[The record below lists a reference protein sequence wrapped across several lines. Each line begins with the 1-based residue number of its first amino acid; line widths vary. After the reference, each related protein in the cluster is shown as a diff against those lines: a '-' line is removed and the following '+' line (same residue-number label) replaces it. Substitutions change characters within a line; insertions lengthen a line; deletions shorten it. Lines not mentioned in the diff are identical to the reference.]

1 MARLHRVLATLTL
14 LVAATALCAAPAL
27 ARKRD
32 HDKLPDRWERKF
44 HLDTKKNDA
53 NRDRDRDGL
62 SNFGEYRSHTNPRK
76 KDTDRDGLK
85 DGAERRFG
93 FKPRDRDSDNDGT
106 KDGKE
111 NAGKITALTGSSIT
125 IRLAAGGKLNARP
138 RGRLLA
144 ATSGGDEHRRRPG
157 GEPGRR
163 PDRGRDDDSGD
174 DLRRAPTSPRP
185 TAATVRPL
193 EPPPRRMTPPTTTP
207 ADDAD
212 FDTQFEQEFAGGQT
226 CDASSLKR
234 GSLVHEAT
242 VDRSGPSP
250 VVTAIKLVRA
260 RAAAAASRSRPCARS
275 PCGPAR
281 RSRPAPSRRAR
292 RRAGRRA
299 ASAA

>member
-44 HLDTKKNDA
+44 HLSTKKNDA

-62 SNFGEYRSHTNPRK
+62 SNYREYRSHTNPRK

-93 FKPRDRDSDNDGT
+93 FKPRDRDSDDDGT

-125 IRLAAGGKLNARP
+125 IRLAAGGKLHA
-138 RGRLLA
+138 GLA
-144 ATSGGDEHRRRPG
+144 ADCSGGDSSGAANTGDDPAENPADDPETDDG
-157 GEPGRR
+157 G
-163 PDRGRDDDSGD
+163 DDPSGD
-174 DLRRAPTSPRP
+174 DPPTDDPDDPGADGADGYDLSASAAQDDPTGDDPSDDPTS
-185 TAATVRPL
+185 
-193 EPPPRRMTPPTTTP
+193 
-207 ADDAD
+207 DAD
-212 FDTQFEQEFAGGQT
+212 FDAQFDQEFAGGQT

-250 VVTAIKLVRA
+250 VVTAVKLVR
-260 RAAAAASRSRPCARS
+260 R
-275 PCGPAR
+275 
-281 RSRPAPSRRAR
+281 
-292 RRAGRRA
+292 
-299 ASAA
+299 

>member
-27 ARKRD
+27 ARKHD

-44 HLDTKKNDA
+44 HLSTKKNDA

-62 SNFGEYRSHTNPRK
+62 SNYREYRSHTNPRK

-93 FKPRDRDSDNDGT
+93 FKPRDRDSDDDGT
-106 KDGKE
+106 RDGKE

-125 IRLAAGGKLNARP
+125 LRLAAGGKLNA
-138 RGRLLA
+138 GLA
-144 ATSGGDEHRRRPG
+144 IDCSGGDSSG
-157 GEPGRR
+157 GA
-163 PDRGRDDDSGD
+163 DTGD
-174 DLRRAPTSPRP
+174 DPA
-185 TAATVRPL
+185 
-193 EPPPRRMTPPTTTP
+193 ENP
-207 ADDAD
+207 ADDPETDDAGD
-212 FDTQFEQEFAGGQT
+212 EPSTGDDPESDGEDGYDLTATAAQDDDPSEDDAPLDDAEFDKQFDEEFAGGQT

-250 VVTAIKLVRA
+250 VVTAIKLVR
-260 RAAAAASRSRPCARS
+260 R
-275 PCGPAR
+275 
-281 RSRPAPSRRAR
+281 
-292 RRAGRRA
+292 
-299 ASAA
+299 

>member
-1 MARLHRVLATLTL
+1 MARLHHVLATLAL

-53 NRDRDRDGL
+53 KRDRDRDGL
-62 SNFGEYRSHTNPRK
+62 SNYREYRSHTNPRR

-93 FKPRDRDSDNDGT
+93 FKPRDRDSDDDGT
-106 KDGKE
+106 RDGKE

-125 IRLAAGGKLNARP
+125 LRLAAGGKLNA
-138 RGRLLA
+138 GLA
-144 ATSGGDEHRRRPG
+144 IDCS
-157 GEPGRR
+157 
-163 PDRGRDDDSGD
+163 SGD
-174 DLRRAPTSPRP
+174 SSSGADTGDDPA
-185 TAATVRPL
+185 
-193 EPPPRRMTPPTTTP
+193 ENP
-207 ADDAD
+207 ADDPETDDSSPDDPVTDGDDGYDLSATAAQD
-212 FDTQFEQEFAGGQT
+212 DDPSEDDSFDDAEFDKQFDEDFAGGQT

-250 VVTAIKLVRA
+250 VVTAVTLVR
-260 RAAAAASRSRPCARS
+260 S
-275 PCGPAR
+275 
-281 RSRPAPSRRAR
+281 
-292 RRAGRRA
+292 
-299 ASAA
+299 

>member
-44 HLDTKKNDA
+44 HLNTKRNDA
-53 NRDRDRDGL
+53 KRDRDRDGL
-62 SNFGEYRSHTNPRK
+62 SNYREYRSHTNPRK

-125 IRLAAGGKLNARP
+125 IRLAAGGKLNA
-138 RGRLLA
+138 GLA
-144 ATSGGDEHRRRPG
+144 ADCSGGDSSGAANTGDDPAKHPADDPETDDG
-157 GEPGRR
+157 GDDPSG
-163 PDRGRDDDSGD
+163 DDSGTDGADGYDLSASAAQD
-174 DLRRAPTSPRP
+174 DPTDDEPTS
-185 TAATVRPL
+185 
-193 EPPPRRMTPPTTTP
+193 
-207 ADDAD
+207 DAD
-212 FDTQFEQEFAGGQT
+212 FDAQFDQEFAGGQT

-250 VVTAIKLVRA
+250 VVTAVTLVR
-260 RAAAAASRSRPCARS
+260 R
-275 PCGPAR
+275 
-281 RSRPAPSRRAR
+281 
-292 RRAGRRA
+292 
-299 ASAA
+299 